1 MKCIDLEN
9 YSLLK
14 QPVPGEIDRS
24 TELRMSHGLVVDDMR
39 ASLPDRLDE
48 EKIPLSS
55 LSSWI
60 KADEIV
66 LPENSTMLW

>member
-14 QPVPGEIDRS
+14 QPLPGEIDRS
-24 TELRMSHGLVVDDMR
+24 TELRMSPGLVVDDMHD
-39 ASLPDRLDE
+39 SLHDRLE
-48 EKIPLSS
+48 EEIPLSS